1 MEFIAKIIL
10 NIIWKIDFGLYFR
23 IIPDSIQ
30 TVTTIYNSKITSIDV
45 NTFNASSYRIDVLDE
60 NVDKINS
67 IVETVLAGK
76 RFEGK
81 EFTNGN
87 LNREI

>member
-1 MEFIAKIIL
+1 ML
-10 NIIWKIDFGLYFR
+10 MNITWKIDFGLCFR
-23 IIPDSIQ
+23 VIPDSTQ
-30 TVTTIYNSKITSIDV
+30 TVTTIYNSKITSIDGS
-45 NTFNASSYRIDVLDE
+45 TFNASSYRIDILDE

-81 EFTNGN
+81 DFTNGN

>member
-1 MEFIAKIIL
+1 M
-10 NIIWKIDFGLYFR
+10 
-23 IIPDSIQ
+23 
-30 TVTTIYNSKITSIDV
+30 
-45 NTFNASSYRIDVLDE
+45 FNATSYRIDVLDE
-60 NVDKINS
+60 NVDEINA
-67 IVETVLAGK
+67 IVENVLAGK